1 MKRDAQSVNE
11 QLRQKKVNTA
21 KYCKAVSVLME
32 YWQQEW
38 AVLLPGVLVKIV
50 LSCVQ
55 ECVKIAKE
63 MRVEMWFD

>member
-1 MKRDAQSVNE
+1 
-11 QLRQKKVNTA
+11 VNTA
-21 KYCKAVSVLME
+21 KYCKAEFVLAE
-32 YWQQEW
+32 YLQQEW

-63 MRVEMWFD
+63 I